1 MSNLEH
7 AIRHSDLNLGPR
19 SRVCE
24 PASDRWQS
32 GDAARIK
39 GCLGVLVNT
48 FDLAERPG
56 ATVVGTIAGSAAAR
70 VGLAAGDTI
79 TSVCGIG
86 LSTAV
91 ALGEVIS
98 IFHPGEHVNLTWIT
112 PGGTAHFASVRLSRA
127 PAPGRQVA
135 RTRKAPAGN
144 MAVPEL
150 PRTSASTRS
159 SVSSPRSSPIGALGE
174 IRTPTR

>member
-24 PASDRWQS
+24 PASDQWQS

-39 GCLGVLVNT
+39 GCLGVLVDT

-91 ALGEVIS
+91 ALGKVIS
-98 IFHPGEHVNLTWIT
+98 IYHAGEHVNLTWIA
-112 PGGTAHFASVRLSRA
+112 PGGDCALRERPIV
-127 PAPGRQVA
+127 
-135 RTRKAPAGN
+135 
-144 MAVPEL
+144 
-150 PRTSASTRS
+150 TSAS
-159 SVSSPRSSPIGALGE
+159 PRSPSGAHAKDAGGEHGRTRAAPHIGFDAVQ
-174 IRTPTR
+174 RVVA